1 MQNRNDIMLDTNT
14 VKVQERNDN
23 AAISLDYTNGDQKLS
38 IRVYFT
44 RIMKKLFSSKKMM
57 NVSLN
62 RGKVNI
68 DQSGLFY
75 ANGALHLGKKVTK
88 KVDGYHHHHFI
99 DMLTGVT
106 YCTNSDCNKGVTST
120 DSYVHMVASP
130 VQYFTRDEFVLFN
143 NQNTTNDEKV
153 GILYDVIQRANE
165 EYQSQM
171 NR

>member
-106 YCTNSDCNKGVTST
+106 YCNNSDCNKGVTST

-143 NQNTTNDEKV
+143 NQVPN
-153 GILYDVIQRANE
+153 
-165 EYQSQM
+165 
-171 NR
+171 